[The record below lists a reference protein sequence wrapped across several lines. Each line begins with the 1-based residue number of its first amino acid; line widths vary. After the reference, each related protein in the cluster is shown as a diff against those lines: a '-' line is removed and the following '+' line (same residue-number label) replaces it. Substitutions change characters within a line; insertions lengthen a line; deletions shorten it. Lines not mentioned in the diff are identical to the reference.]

1 VARAAVPGRLSWH
14 VATVKET
21 RDETAT
27 ARTLLIDV
35 PGWPGHMPGQHV
47 AVKLTAADGYSAQR
61 DYSIAGAPED
71 GRVELTVQR
80 LDDGEVSSYLAG
92 VAEPGDQFEVRGPI
106 GGWFAWRAADPRPLL
121 LLAGGSGIVPLMSMI
136 RTHAQASSQAPVRLI
151 YSARTPADV
160 IYATELAER
169 ERGSA
174 PTPADVAPTPG
185 HTERERTPA
194 DESRAPGQAGR
205 ERPTARTPAEETR
218 APDQA
223 GREGAALTV
232 TYLYTR
238 AAPQG
243 AAHAGDSPRGPR
255 RPGGLFARHR
265 EPPGAERV
273 PRLTPPG
280 GTQQANLVVPR
291 VYAGRLNAAVI
302 AATAFPPEA
311 NPAIFACGPSGFV
324 EAASRLLVAAG
335 HTPGAIKTERF
346 GPT

>member
-1 VARAAVPGRLSWH
+1 VAGAAVPGRLSWR

-27 ARTLLIDV
+27 ARTLLLDV
-35 PGWPGHMPGQHV
+35 PGWPGHLPGQHV

-61 DYSIAGAPED
+61 DYSIAGPQED

-136 RTHAQASSQAPVRLI
+136 RTHAQARSQAPVRLI

-169 ERGSA
+169 
-174 PTPADVAPTPG
+174 
-185 HTERERTPA
+185 
-194 DESRAPGQAGR
+194 GR
-205 ERPTARTPAEETR
+205 VSP
-218 APDQA
+218 
-223 GREGAALTV
+223 LTV

-238 AAPQG
+238 APLSMT
-243 AAHAGDSPRGPR
+243 DD
-255 RPGGLFARHR
+255 
-265 EPPGAERV
+265 PPVRY
-273 PRLTPPG
+273 T
-280 GTQQANLVVPR
+280 
-291 VYAGRLNAAVI
+291 GRLNATVL
-302 AATAFPPEA
+302 AATSFPPQA
-311 NPAIFACGPSGFV
+311 KPAIFVCGPSGFV
-324 EAASRLLVAAG
+324 ETASALLVAAG
-335 HTPGAIKTERF
+335 HPPGTIKTERF